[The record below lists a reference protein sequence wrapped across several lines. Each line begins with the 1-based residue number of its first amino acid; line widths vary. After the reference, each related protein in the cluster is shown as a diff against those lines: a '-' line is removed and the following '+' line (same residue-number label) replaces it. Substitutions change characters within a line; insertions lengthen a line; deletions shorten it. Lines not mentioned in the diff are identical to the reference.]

1 MAGEKEVVRVYRR
14 ILKLAQRYPSVKRDA
29 IIRDIKLEFHDHK
42 ALTDVHEIHE
52 KLASAHAG
60 IKELSQYA
68 GLNPTAMNWT
78 VDIGRE
84 AVATEGPSSAS
95 IDGGISV
102 KVVGDKSN

>member
-42 ALTDVHEIHE
+42 ALTDVHAIRE

-68 GLNPTAMNWT
+68 GLNPRAMNWT

-84 AVATEGPSSAS
+84 AVATEGPSSAAV
-95 IDGGISV
+95 DGGISV